1 MPRTFKLIFLEK
13 YGRTLLLEKEKE
25 LLDRDFGYRNIDELV
40 DAFNNTKTNKEF
52 DKLFNKIS
60 NKLDTLK
67 KFVNIVLDTAEKKNK
82 NNVIK
87 GVDFAFY
94 FTLC

>member
-1 MPRTFKLIFLEK
+1 MPRSFKLIFLGK
-13 YGRTLLLEKEKE
+13 YDRTPLPEKEKE
-25 LLDRDFGYRNIDELV
+25 LLDRDFGYRNIDEFV

-52 DKLFNKIS
+52 DKFFNKIS

-67 KFVNIVLDTAEKKNK
+67 KLVNIVLDTTEKKNI

-87 GVDFAFY
+87 GVDFTFY